1 MLAVHTPGEQQGLL
15 QVGRFAVHG
24 RTRRLMR
31 FGLISLIV
39 LGAMWIVV
47 VHLLSMFP
55 KTMLTEERP
64 GNDFVRYGFAVQQ
77 ARIGYGTVVR
87 LWATDPKGTY
97 EDIRLNTPRL
107 RLKQIKQHTWLAKN
121 QALLLAMSMEV
132 DLGSYTQ
139 SDERWLLYN
148 FRSGDLKTCS
158 SWQRTPCADLQAS
171 ASDEQ

>member
-87 LWATDPKGTY
+87 LWAADSKGTY
-97 EDIRLNTPRL
+97 EDIRMNTPRL
-107 RLKQIKQHTWLAKN
+107 RLTQIKNGTCGL
-121 QALLLAMSMEV
+121 
-132 DLGSYTQ
+132 
-139 SDERWLLYN
+139 R
-148 FRSGDLKTCS
+148 KTRHFCS
-158 SWQRTPCADLQAS
+158 P
-171 ASDEQ
+171 